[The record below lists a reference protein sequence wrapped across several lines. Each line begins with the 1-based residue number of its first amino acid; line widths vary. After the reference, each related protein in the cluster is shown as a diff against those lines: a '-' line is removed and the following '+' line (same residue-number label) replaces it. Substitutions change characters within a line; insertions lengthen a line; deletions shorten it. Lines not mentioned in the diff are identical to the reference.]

1 MSQLF
6 KSATHFD
13 DFTVEE
19 EKMIRVL
26 MVMDYCNAFFF
37 FFFFKI
43 LSNCRIRSVLIYFF
57 QRVWERKFLS
67 TVYRDIPF
75 SKELLYLCIISS
87 LSLLYKK
94 REREGGGGVHQAW
107 IIKEQLNKKV

>member
-37 FFFFKI
+37 FFFF
-43 LSNCRIRSVLIYFF
+43 
-57 QRVWERKFLS
+57 
-67 TVYRDIPF
+67 
-75 SKELLYLCIISS
+75 
-87 LSLLYKK
+87 
-94 REREGGGGVHQAW
+94 
-107 IIKEQLNKKV
+107 